1 MAYCDQSDVLQLN
14 TDKES
19 ILEKRRQSRR
29 EFLYAMRA
37 ISAGSLLSPFFSLA
51 NAVEPTGSKDAQS
64 VVPTR
69 PFGNT
74 GVDVPILAFGGS
86 LDINR
91 LVLRQAVKRG
101 VTYWDTAASY
111 AGGNSEK
118 RMGEYIGKY
127 PEDRK
132 KIFLVTKS
140 HAWRFKSMTKDLDR
154 SLQRMQTDS
163 IDLFLRHSV
172 RSPNDLEEDL
182 KVWAE
187 KAKSEGKIRFFGFST
202 HSNMEACMLEAS
214 KQGWIDAI
222 MMKYDYRLMATDR
235 MKRAVDA
242 CAKAG
247 IGLTAMKTQGGG
259 SVKTNTESELKLAGR
274 FLEKGFTDAQA
285 KLIAVW
291 ENPSIA
297 TICSEMPNMTIL
309 MSNVTAAMNKSRL
322 STRDLKVLHQ
332 YAEET
337 RSDYCA
343 GCSDNCESIVNGEVP
358 VSDIMR
364 YLMYDRSYGNF
375 DRAKSLFNQLP
386 LDTRKKIA
394 CTDFTQAE
402 RRCPQRM
409 AIGRLMEEAV
419 SVFS

>member
-1 MAYCDQSDVLQLN
+1 
-14 TDKES
+14 
-19 ILEKRRQSRR
+19 
-29 EFLYAMRA
+29 
-37 ISAGSLLSPFFSLA
+37 
-51 NAVEPTGSKDAQS
+51 
-64 VVPTR
+64 
-69 PFGNT
+69 
-74 GVDVPILAFGGS
+74 
-86 LDINR
+86 
-91 LVLRQAVKRG
+91 VLRQAVKRG

-140 HAWRFKSMTKDLDR
+140 HAWAFKSMTEDLDR
-154 SLQRMQTDS
+154 SLQRMKTDY

-172 RSPNDLEEDL
+172 RSPNALDDDL

-187 KAKSEGKIRFFGFST
+187 KVKSKGKIRSFGFST

-214 KQGWIDAI
+214 KLGWIDAI
-222 MMKYDYRLMATDR
+222 MMKYNYRLMATDR

-242 CAKAG
+242 CTKAG

-259 SVKTNTESELKLAGR
+259 SVKTNTEKELKIAGR

-297 TICSEMPNMTIL
+297 TICSEMSSMTIL
-309 MSNVTAAMNKSRL
+309 MSNVAAAMNKTRL
-322 STRDLKVLHQ
+322 STLDLKALHQ
-332 YAEET
+332 YAKET

-343 GCSDNCESIVNGEVP
+343 GCSDNCESTLNGEVP

-386 LDTRKKIA
+386 LDTRKKIV
-394 CTDFTQAE
+394 CTDFAQAE
-402 RRCPQRM
+402 RRCPQGM
-409 AIGRLMEEAV
+409 AIGRLMKEAV

>member
-1 MAYCDQSDVLQLN
+1 M
-14 TDKES
+14 
-19 ILEKRRQSRR
+19 
-29 EFLYAMRA
+29 
-37 ISAGSLLSPFFSLA
+37 
-51 NAVEPTGSKDAQS
+51 
-64 VVPTR
+64 R
-69 PFGNT
+69 PFGET
-74 GVDVPILAFGGS
+74 GVNVPILAFGGS

-91 LVLRQAVKRG
+91 LMLRQAVKRG
-101 VTYWDTAASY
+101 ITYWDTAASY
-111 AGGNSEK
+111 TGGNSEK
-118 RMGEYIGKY
+118 RIGEYLGKH

-140 HAWRFKSMTKDLDR
+140 HAWTLKGMTKDLDR
-154 SLQRMQTDS
+154 SLERMKTAY

-172 RSPNDLEEDL
+172 RSPNDLDADL
-182 KVWAE
+182 NVWAE
-187 KAKSEGKIRFFGFST
+187 KAKSEGRIRLFGFST

-214 KQGWIDAI
+214 KLGWVDAV
-222 MMKYDYRLMATDR
+222 MMRYNYRLMATDR

-259 SVKTNTESELKLAGR
+259 SVKTDTETELKMAGR
-274 FLEKGFTDAQA
+274 FLEKGYTDAQA

-309 MSNVTAAMNKSRL
+309 MSNVSAAMNRTRL
-322 STRDLKVLHQ
+322 STQDLKALHQ

-343 GCSDNCESIVNGEVP
+343 GCSDNCEPTVKGRVP

-364 YLMYDRSYGNF
+364 CLMYDRSYGDF
-375 DRAKSLFNQLP
+375 DRAKSLFGQLP
-386 LDTRKKIA
+386 LDKRKKIPW
-394 CTDFTQAE
+394 TDFTQAE
-402 RRCPQRM
+402 RRCPQGM
-409 AIGRLMEEAV
+409 AIGRLMREAV